1 MSIHCT
7 KLGRRRVPSPQ
18 SLILPLLILSLAF
31 GLNAALPILAVADKQ
46 GIEPF
51 AIDLTASEADVLKAV
66 KAVVQD
72 EVVHGTQMY
81 EKEETLYGAVEE
93 TGSTFFGPYT
103 GPGHAFFKIRRDA
116 LAPRHFKNSADIGI
130 ISVRYVVEP
139 VAPTRTHLEITAV
152 FVEDGTNHIHLSDT
166 SVETSEFAEIQAHV
180 VAIQREEQQAAEILQ
195 KRALS
200 AEAATIAKQ
209 RNDEAARIREVAAS
223 IQGLQQ
229 RADQLQHA
237 LEVRVANVNTELKAA
252 PFHSA
257 QTMTLLS
264 AGTDVLVEIIT
275 EHWYGVETQ
284 DGHRG
289 WLRRDQVAPIP

>member
-1 MSIHCT
+1 MSSDFA
-7 KLGRRRVPSPQ
+7 KLERRGLPSLQTRIVPF
-18 SLILPLLILSLAF
+18 LILFLAF
-31 GLNAALPILAVADKQ
+31 GPFPSTPPLAAADKP
-46 GIEPF
+46 GVEPF
-51 AIDLTASEADVLKAV
+51 AIDLTASESDVLKAV

-103 GPGHAFFKIRRDA
+103 GTGRAFYKIRRDA
-116 LAPRHFKNSADIGI
+116 LAPRHFKNSADIGV

-152 FVEDGTNHIHLSDT
+152 FVEDGSNHIHVSDT

-180 VAIQREEQQAAEILQ
+180 VAIQREEQQAAEVLQ

-200 AEAATIAKQ
+200 AEAATITKQ
-209 RNDEAARIREVAAS
+209 QNDEAARIREVAAS
-223 IQGLQQ
+223 IKDLQQ

>member
-1 MSIHCT
+1 MSSDFA
-7 KLGRRRVPSPQ
+7 KLERRGLPSLQTRIVPF
-18 SLILPLLILSLAF
+18 LILFLAF
-31 GLNAALPILAVADKQ
+31 GPFPSTPTLAAADKP
-46 GIEPF
+46 GVEPF
-51 AIDLTASEADVLKAV
+51 AIDLTASESDVLKAV

-103 GPGHAFFKIRRDA
+103 GTGRAFYKIRRDA
-116 LAPRHFKNSADIGI
+116 LAPRHFKNSADIGV

-152 FVEDGTNHIHLSDT
+152 FVEDGSNHIHVSDT

-180 VAIQREEQQAAEILQ
+180 VAIQREEQQAAEVLQ

-200 AEAATIAKQ
+200 AEAATITKQ
-209 RNDEAARIREVAAS
+209 RNDEAARIREAAAS
-223 IQGLQQ
+223 IKGLQQ